1 MGVGTPL
8 LFPGFL
14 IIVGLGADVVVGP
27 SDGADVV
34 MGPSDGATVGDFSEG
49 LLGALLGS
57 GLVSG
62 SSLSVGPELGDS
74 VTSFSVGPNEGESV
88 GSKSVG
94 SSVVGSIVEGSSV
107 VGSMVE
113 GCNVEVDTTCV

>member
-1 MGVGTPL
+1 MGVGL
-8 LFPGFL
+8 LCPGLSFL
-14 IIVGLGADVVVGP
+14 GGLGADVVV
-27 SDGADVV
+27 
-34 MGPSDGATVGDFSEG
+34 GPSDGATVGDFSEG

-62 SSLSVGPELGDS
+62 SSLSVGP
-74 VTSFSVGPNEGESV
+74 NEGESV
-88 GSKSVG
+88 GSM

-113 GCNVEVDTTCV
+113 GLQCGSRHDICVS

>member
-1 MGVGTPL
+1 MGVGL
-8 LFPGFL
+8 LCPGLSFL
-14 IIVGLGADVVVGP
+14 GGLGADVVV
-27 SDGADVV
+27 
-34 MGPSDGATVGDFSEG
+34 GPSDGATVGDFSEG

-62 SSLSVGPELGDS
+62 SSLSVGP
-74 VTSFSVGPNEGESV
+74 NEGESV
-88 GSKSVG
+88 GSMAVG

-113 GCNVEVDTTCV
+113 GLQCGSRHDICVS